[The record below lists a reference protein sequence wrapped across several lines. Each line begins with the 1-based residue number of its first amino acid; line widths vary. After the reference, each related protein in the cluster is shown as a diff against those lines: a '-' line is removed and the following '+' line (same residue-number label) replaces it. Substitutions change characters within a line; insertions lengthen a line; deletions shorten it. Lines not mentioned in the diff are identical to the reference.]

1 MQVLHCRDAGF
12 DCDAIVRGR
21 TVEEVFDQVRPHA
34 ASVHG
39 IELTRE
45 LEIQLRPLLRD
56 EE

>member
-21 TVEEVFDQVRPHA
+21 TAEEVFDQVRPHA
-34 ASVHG
+34 VKVHG